1 MKKATKILALLL
13 VLTMLAGCGSISNS
27 VSKNEAAM
35 DFAVAET
42 WTPSAEAEVPAGGTL
57 SSVSD
62 SVTQETNIEQKLIK
76 RVSMD
81 AETEDLEAL
90 LPQLMAEISALG
102 GYVESQEVYNGSA
115 YSSSYRYRNALL
127 IIRVPAENLDGL
139 VSQVKG
145 ASNVVNYN
153 ESVEDVT
160 LAYVDMET
168 RILVLE
174 AERDRLLELMEQAET
189 MSDLLEIEARL
200 TQVRGNLESI
210 NSQLRVL
217 ANQVSYATI
226 ELYISQVKVYTE
238 VEKQTVWQR
247 IGTGFTTNLEDL
259 GESLVDFFVWVI
271 VYSPQ
276 LILWGGIITLIIIF
290 IRRKP
295 WKKKVKAAPRKDV
308 PQE

>member
-1 MKKATKILALLL
+1 MKKAMKILALLL

-27 VSKNEAAM
+27 VSKSEAAL
-35 DFAVAET
+35 DFVANET
-42 WTPSAEAEVPAGGTL
+42 WAPAAPEVPAGGAL

-62 SVTQETNIEQKLIK
+62 SATQEANIEQKLIK

-90 LPQLMAEISALG
+90 LPQLMEEISALG
-102 GYVESQEVYNGSA
+102 GYVESQEVYNGSS
-115 YSSSYRYRNALL
+115 YSSSYRYRNAQL
-127 IIRVPAENLDGL
+127 IIRVPAENLNGL
-139 VSQVKG
+139 VNQVKG

-174 AERDRLLELMEQAET
+174 AERDRLLELMEKAET

-200 TQVRGNLESI
+200 TQVRGDLESI
-210 NSQLRVL
+210 NAQLRVL

-238 VEKQTVWQR
+238 VEEQTVWQR
-247 IGTGFTTNLEDL
+247 IGTGFIQNLEDL

-271 VYSPQ
+271 IYSPQ
-276 LILWGGIITLIIIF
+276 LILWGGIITLIVIL

-295 WKKKVKAAPRKDV
+295 WKKKVKEAPRKDM